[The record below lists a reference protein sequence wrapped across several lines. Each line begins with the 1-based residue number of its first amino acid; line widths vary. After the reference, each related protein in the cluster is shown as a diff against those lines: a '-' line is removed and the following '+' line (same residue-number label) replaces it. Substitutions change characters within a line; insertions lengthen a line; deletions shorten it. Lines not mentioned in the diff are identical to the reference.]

1 MAKKIKRKGLR
12 MTPRTIQK
20 FKLKH
25 VVISSSILAIIG
37 ISTIYL
43 NFSQS
48 EISKAA
54 DSDKGFN
61 LTYRTTDIV
70 VPKRMLLDISTQK
83 RVAVE
88 GYKSNPNIKH
98 DDVSRATDIV
108 IKNEQQ

>member
-20 FKLKH
+20 FKLKYT
-25 VVISSSILAIIG
+25 VIGSSMLAIMAVAF
-37 ISTIYL
+37 IYM

-48 EISKAA
+48 EISKAN

-70 VPKRMLLDISTQK
+70 VPKRMLLDISTQE
-83 RVAVE
+83 RVTIV

-98 DDVSRATDIV
+98 DDISRATDIV